1 MLPSYGQ
8 VRQILEPEPRQIEW
22 QQGIKNARAWIHGQ
36 GSLLKDLSPSPH
48 WAPLM
53 SFLPGA
59 MSAVVL
65 VSQDQVVTVSFG
77 ESATLRYSMEGEM
90 INNYYISWYRKT
102 QDIIMNYI
110 HQEGGMY
117 GPGVLNKF
125 WAYIDNSKKQAVLDI
140 LKASERDEGI
150 CYCASNYHTSAG
162 PFMSS
167 PETIEIN
174 AEQQF

>member
-1 MLPSYGQ
+1 
-8 VRQILEPEPRQIEW
+8 
-22 QQGIKNARAWIHGQ
+22 
-36 GSLLKDLSPSPH
+36 
-48 WAPLM
+48 
-53 SFLPGA
+53 

-125 WAYIDNSKKQAVLDI
+125 
-140 LKASERDEGI
+140 
-150 CYCASNYHTSAG
+150 
-162 PFMSS
+162 
-167 PETIEIN
+167 
-174 AEQQF
+174 